1 MAVIG
6 GPAGY
11 ATVNPTQG
19 NPLGEAMASVES
31 SAFKYRAMRQE
42 EDQVRAAREKAARD
56 ARDKE
61 LKEQQAYADKH
72 KIAPT
77 AISSINKAVSDFSID
92 NKNLYNKAAN
102 TYKTSNNEDE
112 RRTALETMTNLE
124 SSFEMAKSLPE
135 MLNASAKDL
144 EEGVRQGKYN
154 PRSSTNAAE
163 TIDAMN
169 KGDMKVVFKENGIPT
184 FITYKRD
191 GNGNLTG
198 IIDKELTVDQ
208 LKQKLAPIMAYDSKT
223 NFVDFE
229 KSLGKPVKTEEGNY
243 IIEGYP
249 NLKEA
254 AEQNANSII
263 TNRDKMYGIAPDAG
277 VTPKTSLEE
286 YTPEEIAKV
295 KNYIVSSLE
304 SRYQPSKTT
313 NDAKLNR
320 EQTARNQARIQAN
333 ADREYRYKVNKDANE
348 EGTGTTWGEV
358 KTVTKKGTDIDSNIR
373 VDVGDKIIE
382 VMSEGTKDKTG
393 AAQATRAVVVHRDG
407 TISVAIDK
415 NVGSDPLTM
424 EPKIK
429 QVTFSTK
436 NNQGSVERALVGLK
450 TPDGKEIKNLSQAK
464 AFVKRYSGFNE
475 KPKAASTPKKKTY
488 TATQE
493 KAISVAMKNNPGYS
507 REEIISALKL

>member
-1 MAVIG
+1 MAGVIG

-19 NPLGEAMASVES
+19 DPIGQAMANVEN
-31 SAFKYRAMRQE
+31 SAFKYKALKQE
-42 EDQVRAAREKAARD
+42 EDKLEAARQKAARD
-56 ARDKE
+56 ARDKD
-61 LKEQQAYADKH
+61 LKEQQDYAEKH
-72 KIAPT
+72 KIPVT
-77 AISSINKAVSDFSID
+77 GISSIDNAATDFTLD
-92 NKNLYNKAAN
+92 NKNLYDKAA
-102 TYKTSNNEDE
+102 TIYKTSNNEDE
-112 RRTALETMTNLE
+112 RRAALVTMNNLT
-124 SSFEMAKSLPE
+124 SAFEMAKSLPE

-184 FITYKRD
+184 FITYKRV
-191 GNGNLTG
+191 NGNLTG

-208 LKQKLAPIMAYDSKT
+208 LKAKLAPVMAYDSKT

-295 KNYIVSSLE
+295 KNYIVQGLE

-313 NDAKLNR
+313 NDAKLSR

-333 ADREYRYKVNKDANE
+333 VEREYRYKVNKDANE
-348 EGTGTTWGEV
+348 KGTGTTWGEV
-358 KTVTKKGTDIDSNIR
+358 RTLTKKYTDIDSNIR
-373 VDVGDKIIE
+373 VDVGDKIME

-393 AAQATRAVVVHRDG
+393 AAQATKTIVLHKDG
-407 TISVAIDK
+407 NISVSVEKVMFNDK
-415 NVGSDPLTM
+415 GEAYSNGKV
-424 EPKIK
+424 ERK
-429 QVTFSTK
+429 VYSTK
-436 NNQGSVERALVGLK
+436 KDIQTGSVERALVGLK
-450 TPDGKEIKNLSQAK
+450 TPDGKQIRNLSEAK
-464 AFVKRYSGFNE
+464 AFIKSYSGY
-475 KPKAASTPKKKTY
+475 KAPKKQPTPTPKQNTVKKNDLRSKY
-488 TATQE
+488 
-493 KAISVAMKNNPGYS
+493 NY
-507 REEIISALKL
+507 